1 MAIQATD
8 AQVEALLARD
18 PGGPIN
24 MLNLLKFKERAE
36 YADGSEPELSGQE
49 AYMRYGTA
57 VAELVTNAGGEFVF
71 GSAANTL
78 VVGDGELEWDMV
90 AIVKYP
96 SVTAFKTMV
105 DSPEY
110 EAIHVHRDA
119 GLAHQVLVQC

>member
-49 AYMRYGTA
+49 AYMRYGTG
-57 VAELVTNAGGEFVF
+57 VAELVTKAGGEFVF